1 MAKAMKWPFDVNETP
16 FFAYLGIGIYV
27 IVLFTN
33 DHIDSFKLLLHIVRT
48 LRLSGAKYA
57 WVIPTMP
64 SFNWQS
70 HSGLRSCLIS
80 TIPRLNKPINIS
92 DESLDHSM
100 CSM

>member
-1 MAKAMKWPFDVNETP
+1 M
-16 FFAYLGIGIYV
+16 YV

-57 WVIPTMP
+57 WVIPAMP
-64 SFNWQS
+64 SLRRQC
-70 HSGLRSCLIS
+70 HSGLTRCLIS

-92 DESLDHSM
+92 VESLDHSM